1 MSNKN
6 SRKKKRPSGSTSTS
20 TYRAP
25 AKEAAPPR
33 RGLLDGLLAPRTPGG
48 SPMPKLRSTLAR
60 GIVTALSQPWLIVAI
75 PVTMLI
81 VWVLLT
87 SLGFQGPFTAM
98 GVTFAIPPVTTFTD
112 AQVAGKT
119 FRAAIGAS
127 GVGVAGPGLLG
138 IASLLLFHAVV
149 DAVVTTLCVEK
160 LRTGS
165 VSAWAIRRAGRV
177 IRTTAVVGLISLG
190 LLIAGNVLAAFLGG
204 LGVIFGLIGSMVV
217 GVYLFGFAATIATD
231 EERRIT
237 DNLVRSVRA
246 ARMPGSANLWL
257 AVGYVLISLVTL
269 IAPLPGSAIGV
280 TPSAAAWAVVIAINV
295 MHVIVQSTLAYRYLA
310 VAAQVP
316 DQPVARAPRA
326 PRR

>member
-1 MSNKN
+1 
-6 SRKKKRPSGSTSTS
+6 
-20 TYRAP
+20 
-25 AKEAAPPR
+25 
-33 RGLLDGLLAPRTPGG
+33 
-48 SPMPKLRSTLAR
+48 MPKLRSTLAR
-60 GIVTALSQPWLIVAI
+60 GSVTVLTQSWLVAAI
-75 PVTMLI
+75 PITILV

-87 SLGFQGPFTAM
+87 TLGFQGPFTAM
-98 GVTFAIPPVTTFTD
+98 SVTFAIPPITTFAD

-127 GVGVAGPGLLG
+127 GIGVAGPGLIG
-138 IASLLLFHAVV
+138 IASLLLFHAALV
-149 DAVVTTLCVEK
+149 AVVTTLSVEK

-177 IRTTAVVGLISLG
+177 LRTTAVVALISLG

-204 LGVIFGLIGSMVV
+204 PGVIFGLIGSMVV

-231 EERRIT
+231 EERRVT

-257 AVGYVLISLVTL
+257 AVGYVLISLVTV
-269 IAPLPGSAIGV
+269 IAPLPGSSIGV
-280 TPSAAAWAVVIAINV
+280 TPTVTAWAVVIAINV

-310 VAAQVP
+310 VAPEVP
-316 DQPVARAPRA
+316 DQPVARKAPA
-326 PRR
+326 RRR